1 MTSAIRSGDYYMF
14 EDYGDYEGLAPLE
27 IPEEPNEDDATP
39 GMTVSEV
46 DLLFFFFFYIIFS
59 FFKHTYVL

>member
-1 MTSAIRSGDYYMF
+1 MLLSSAIRSGDYYMF

-27 IPEEPNEDDATP
+27 IPEEPPQDDTTQ

-46 DLLFFFFFYIIFS
+46 DSYP
-59 FFKHTYVL
+59 VP